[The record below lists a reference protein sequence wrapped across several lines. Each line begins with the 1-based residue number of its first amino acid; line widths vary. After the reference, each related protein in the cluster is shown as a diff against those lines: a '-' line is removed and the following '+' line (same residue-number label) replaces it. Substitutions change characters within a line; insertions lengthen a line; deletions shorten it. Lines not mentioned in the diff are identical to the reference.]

1 LLALFFCFFG
11 VLLGLCSIVLSVLL
25 LVFGVVFVRWVFRGV
40 SLLPNCNYFGQLFA
54 LLQIFL
60 YLCTRNRLKRILSM
74 KEKIFQSK
82 VMVYAQSELPEHLKN
97 LVAVAKAKTQDAY
110 CPYSDFHVGAAALL
124 ADGSVVTGS
133 NQENAAY
140 PSGLCAERT
149 ALFAANSTYPN
160 TPVLALAIAG
170 YTHGHFTDDPVSP
183 CGACRQVMLE
193 TECRYNQKMQVVL
206 CGAEEC
212 YVLES
217 AADLLPVCF
226 TSKNLQ

>member
-1 LLALFFCFFG
+1 
-11 VLLGLCSIVLSVLL
+11 
-25 LVFGVVFVRWVFRGV
+25 
-40 SLLPNCNYFGQLFA
+40 
-54 LLQIFL
+54 
-60 YLCTRNRLKRILSM
+60 M

-82 VMVYAQSELPEHLKN
+82 AMVYTEAELPEPLKN

-110 CPYSDFHVGAAALL
+110 CPYSDFHVGAALLL
-124 ADGSVVTGS
+124 ADGTIVTGS

-160 TPVLALAIAG
+160 TPVVALAIAG
-170 YTHGHFTDDPVSP
+170 YTHGHFTQDPVSP

-193 TECRYNQKMQVVL
+193 TECRYGQKMQVVL
-206 CGAEEC
+206 YGTQEC
-212 YVLES
+212 LVLES

-226 TSKNLQ
+226 TSKCLQ